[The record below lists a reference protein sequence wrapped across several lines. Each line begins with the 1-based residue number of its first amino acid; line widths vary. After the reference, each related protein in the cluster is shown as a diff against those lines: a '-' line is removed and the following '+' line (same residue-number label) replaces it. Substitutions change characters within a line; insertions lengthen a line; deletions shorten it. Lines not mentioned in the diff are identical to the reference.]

1 MNPIRILIV
10 DDSTDYIDSASRF
23 LSSDP
28 RLQIVG
34 SASTGVEALGK
45 VAELKPDLVLM
56 DWAMPEMTGPVA
68 LRRIKVQSNPPRI
81 IMLTMYDNTEYRDI
95 AQMAYADGFVAK
107 SDFGKKLI
115 PLIYSLFD
123 TKPAET
129 PTSSAVNEESKI

>member
-1 MNPIRILIV
+1 MDLIRILIV

-23 LSSDP
+23 LASDP

-34 SASTGVEALGK
+34 NASTGVEALEK

-68 LRRIKVQSNPPRI
+68 LRRIKAQSNPPRI

-95 AQMAYADGFVAK
+95 AQMTYADGFVAK
-107 SDFGKKLI
+107 SDFGKKLL
-115 PLIYSLFD
+115 PLIYSLFE
-123 TKPAET
+123 TKPAEA
-129 PTSSAVNEESKI
+129 SVSAAVNEETK